1 VTPSVP
7 VAGLRPD
14 RGDGAGT
21 ADGAQGRRR
30 GRIQVSVA
38 LSIVFLAF
46 VAVCALL
53 PGVVAPGST
62 HQDILLGVTGPGTA
76 GHLLG
81 TDTLGRDILRL
92 TLGGTPSAIAGP
104 LVVAFGSMVLG
115 LAFGT
120 IAGYKGR
127 FADAVISRWADL
139 LLALPAV
146 LLAVVVAGIFGGGYW
161 ITAAVL
167 IVLFSP
173 SDIRLIRGAV
183 MEQKTQPYIES
194 ARVLRM
200 PVWRIMYRQILPNVV
215 PVAVA
220 NFMLNIAYAIVAMSS
235 LSYLGLGVGPGSP
248 DWGRQLSDGQNI
260 MGTNPAAII
269 APGVMIV
276 LTATAINVVG
286 DWLFERLTARAASR

>member
-1 VTPSVP
+1 LVP
-7 VAGLRPD
+7 VAGLR
-14 RGDGAGT
+14 
-21 ADGAQGRRR
+21 ADGRRR
-30 GRIQVSVA
+30 PRIQVSVA
-38 LSIVFLAF
+38 LSVLVLAF

-53 PGVVAPGST
+53 PGLVAADST
-62 HQDILLGVTGPGTA
+62 QQDIMLGVNGPGIA

-81 TDTLGRDILRL
+81 TDTLGRDILKL

-104 LVVAFGSMVLG
+104 LVIALGSMILG
-115 LAFGT
+115 LLLGT
-120 IAGYKGR
+120 LAGYYGGPL
-127 FADAVISRWADL
+127 DAVIARWADL

-146 LLAVVVAGIFGGGYW
+146 LLAVVVAGIVGGGYW
-161 ITAAVL
+161 ITVAVL

-194 ARVLRM
+194 AKVLRM
-200 PVWRIMYRQILPNVV
+200 PAWRIMYRQILPNVV

-220 NFMLNIAYAIVAMSS
+220 NVMLNVAFAIVAMSS

-260 MGTNPAAII
+260 LATNPAAII

-276 LTATAINVVG
+276 ATATAINIVG

>member
-1 VTPSVP
+1 MTPSVP
-7 VAGLRPD
+7 VAGLRAD
-14 RGDGAGT
+14 AAQSDGI
-21 ADGAQGRRR
+21 QRPK
-30 GRIQVSVA
+30 IQVSVV
-38 LSIVFLAF
+38 LSMLLLTF

-62 HQDILLGVTGPGTA
+62 QQDILLGVNGPGVA

-104 LVVAFGSMVLG
+104 LVIAFGSM
-115 LAFGT
+115 
-120 IAGYKGR
+120 IAGLLLGTLAGYHGGLL
-127 FADAVISRWADL
+127 DALIARWADL

-146 LLAVVVAGIFGGGYW
+146 LLAVVVAGIFSGGYW
-161 ITAAVL
+161 MTVAVL

-194 ARVLRM
+194 AKVLRM
-200 PVWRIMYRQILPNVV
+200 PAWRIMYRQILPNVI

-220 NFMLNIAYAIVAMSS
+220 NVMLNIAFAIVAMSS

-260 MGTNPAAII
+260 LAANPAAII

-276 LTATAINVVG
+276 ATATAINIVG

>member
-1 VTPSVP
+1 MTPSVP
-7 VAGLRPD
+7 VAGLRAE
-14 RGDGAGT
+14 G
-21 ADGAQGRRR
+21 GRKA
-30 GRIQVSVA
+30 RIQVSVA

-53 PGVVAPGST
+53 PGLVARGST
-62 HQDILLGVTGPGTA
+62 QQDILLGVGGPGIA
-76 GHLLG
+76 GHPLG
-81 TDTLGRDILRL
+81 TDTLGRDILKL

-104 LVVAFGSMVLG
+104 LVIALGSMLLG
-115 LAFGT
+115 LLLGT
-120 IAGYKGR
+120 LAGYRGGPL
-127 FADAVISRWADL
+127 DAVIARWADL

-146 LLAVVVAGIFGGGYW
+146 LLAVVVAGIVGGGYW
-161 ITAAVL
+161 ITVAVL

-194 ARVLRM
+194 AKVLRM
-200 PVWRIMYRQILPNVV
+200 PAWRIMFRQLLPNVM

-220 NFMLNIAYAIVAMSS
+220 NVMLNVAFAIVAMSS

-248 DWGRQLSDGQNI
+248 DWGRQLSDGQSI
-260 MGTNPAAII
+260 LAANPAAIL

-276 LTATAINVVG
+276 ATATAINIVG
-286 DWLFERLTARAASR
+286 DWLYEWLTARAASR

>member
-1 VTPSVP
+1 VP
-7 VAGLRPD
+7 VAGLR
-14 RGDGAGT
+14 T
-21 ADGAQGRRR
+21 ESGRKA
-30 GRIQVSVA
+30 RIQVSVA
-38 LSIVFLAF
+38 ASIVFLVF
-46 VAVCALL
+46 VAACALL
-53 PGVVAPGST
+53 PGVVAANST
-62 HQDILLGVTGPGTA
+62 QQDILLGVNGPGIA

-81 TDTLGRDILRL
+81 TDTLGRDILKL

-104 LVVAFGSMVLG
+104 LVIAIGSM
-115 LAFGT
+115 
-120 IAGYKGR
+120 IAGLLLGTLAGYYGGPL
-127 FADAVISRWADL
+127 DAVIARWADL

-146 LLAVVVAGIFGGGYW
+146 LLAVVVAGIVGGGYW
-161 ITAAVL
+161 ITVAVL

-194 ARVLRM
+194 AKVLRM
-200 PVWRIMYRQILPNVV
+200 PAWRIMYRQILPNVV

-220 NFMLNIAYAIVAMSS
+220 NVMLNVAFAIVAMSS

-260 MGTNPAAII
+260 LAANPAAII

-276 LTATAINVVG
+276 ATATAINIVG

>member
-1 VTPSVP
+1 MTPAVP
-7 VAGLRPD
+7 VAGLHD
-14 RGDGAGT
+14 EG
-21 ADGAQGRRR
+21 GRRT
-30 GRIQVSVA
+30 RIQVSVA
-38 LSIVFLAF
+38 LSMLVVAF

-62 HQDILLGVTGPGTA
+62 QQDILLGVSGPGVA

-81 TDTLGRDILRL
+81 TDTLGRDILKL
-92 TLGGTPSAIAGP
+92 TFGGTQSAIAGP
-104 LVVAFGSMVLG
+104 LVIAFGSMILGVL
-115 LAFGT
+115 LGT
-120 IAGYKGR
+120 LAGYHGGPL
-127 FADAVISRWADL
+127 DAVIARWADL

-146 LLAVVVAGIFGGGYW
+146 LLAVVVAGIVGGGYW
-161 ITAAVL
+161 ITVGVL

-194 ARVLRM
+194 AKVLRM
-200 PVWRIMYRQILPNVV
+200 PTWRIMYRQILPNVV

-220 NFMLNIAYAIVAMSS
+220 NVMLNVAFAIVAMSS

-248 DWGRQLSDGQNI
+248 DWGRQLSDGQSI
-260 MGTNPAAII
+260 LAANPAAIV

-276 LTATAINVVG
+276 ATATAINIVG
-286 DWLFERLTARAASR
+286 DWLFERLTVRAASR

>member
-1 VTPSVP
+1 VTPAVP
-7 VAGLRPD
+7 VAGLR
-14 RGDGAGT
+14 A
-21 ADGAQGRRR
+21 AGRR
-30 GRIQVSVA
+30 GKIQVSVLLSA
-38 LSIVFLAF
+38 LFLLF

-53 PGVVAPGST
+53 PGVVASGST
-62 HQDILLGVTGPGTA
+62 QQDILLGLTSPGTA

-81 TDTLGRDILRL
+81 TDTLGRDIVRL

-104 LVVAFGSMVLG
+104 LVIALGSMILGVL
-115 LAFGT
+115 LGT
-120 IAGYKGR
+120 LAGYRGGLL
-127 FADAVISRWADL
+127 DAVIARWADL

-146 LLAVVVAGIFGGGYW
+146 LLAVVVAGIVGGGYW

-200 PVWRIMYRQILPNVV
+200 PAWRIMFRQILPNVA

-220 NFMLNIAYAIVAMSS
+220 NVMLNVAFAIVAMSS

-248 DWGRQLSDGQNI
+248 DCGRQLADGQNI
-260 MGTNPAAII
+260 LASNPAAII

-276 LTATAINVVG
+276 ATATAINIVG

>member
-7 VAGLRPD
+7 VAGLRAE
-14 RGDGAGT
+14 G
-21 ADGAQGRRR
+21 GRKA
-30 GRIQVSVA
+30 RIQVSVA
-38 LSIVFLAF
+38 LSIAFLAF

-53 PGVVAPGST
+53 PGLVAPGST
-62 HQDILLGVTGPGTA
+62 QQDILLGVDGPGIA
-76 GHLLG
+76 GHPLG
-81 TDTLGRDILRL
+81 TDTLGRDILKL

-104 LVVAFGSMVLG
+104 LVIAVGSMLLG
-115 LAFGT
+115 LLLGT
-120 IAGYKGR
+120 LAGYRGGPL
-127 FADAVISRWADL
+127 DAVIARWADL

-146 LLAVVVAGIFGGGYW
+146 LLAVVVAGIVGGGYW
-161 ITAAVL
+161 ITVAVL

-194 ARVLRM
+194 AKVLRM
-200 PVWRIMYRQILPNVV
+200 PAWRIMFRQLLPNVM
-215 PVAVA
+215 PVALA
-220 NFMLNIAYAIVAMSS
+220 NVMLNIAFAIVAMSS

-260 MGTNPAAII
+260 LAANPAAIV

-276 LTATAINVVG
+276 ATATAINIVG
-286 DWLFERLTARAASR
+286 DWLYEWLTARAASR

>member
-1 VTPSVP
+1 VP
-7 VAGLRPD
+7 VAGLRAE
-14 RGDGAGT
+14 G
-21 ADGAQGRRR
+21 GRKA
-30 GRIQVSVA
+30 RIQVSVVLSA
-38 LSIVFLAF
+38 LFIAF
-46 VAVCALL
+46 VAVCAIL
-53 PGVVAPGST
+53 PGVVAANST
-62 HQDILLGVTGPGTA
+62 QQDILLGVNGPGIA

-81 TDTLGRDILRL
+81 TDTLGRDILKL

-104 LVVAFGSMVLG
+104 LVIALGSM
-115 LAFGT
+115 
-120 IAGYKGR
+120 IAGLLLGTLAGYYGGPL
-127 FADAVISRWADL
+127 DAVIARWADL

-146 LLAVVVAGIFGGGYW
+146 LLAVVVAGIVGGGYW
-161 ITAAVL
+161 ITVAVL

-194 ARVLRM
+194 AKVLRM
-200 PVWRIMYRQILPNVV
+200 PAWRIMYRQILPNVV

-220 NFMLNIAYAIVAMSS
+220 NVMLNVAFAIVAMSS

-260 MGTNPAAII
+260 LATNPAAII

-276 LTATAINVVG
+276 ATATAINIVG

>member
-7 VAGLRPD
+7 VAGLRAE
-14 RGDGAGT
+14 G
-21 ADGAQGRRR
+21 GRKA
-30 GRIQVSVA
+30 RIQVSVA
-38 LSIVFLAF
+38 LSIAFLAF

-53 PGVVAPGST
+53 PGLVAPGST
-62 HQDILLGVTGPGTA
+62 QQDILLGVSGPGIA
-76 GHLLG
+76 GHPLG
-81 TDTLGRDILRL
+81 TDTLGRDILKL

-104 LVVAFGSMVLG
+104 LVIAVGSMLLG
-115 LAFGT
+115 LLLGT
-120 IAGYKGR
+120 LAGYRGGPL
-127 FADAVISRWADL
+127 DAVIARWADL

-146 LLAVVVAGIFGGGYW
+146 LLAVVVAGIVGGGYW
-161 ITAAVL
+161 ITVAVL

-194 ARVLRM
+194 AKVLRM
-200 PVWRIMYRQILPNVV
+200 PAWRIMFRQLLPNVM
-215 PVAVA
+215 PVALA
-220 NFMLNIAYAIVAMSS
+220 NVMLNIAFAIVAMSS

-260 MGTNPAAII
+260 LAANPAAIV

-276 LTATAINVVG
+276 ATATAINIVG
-286 DWLFERLTARAASR
+286 DWLYEWLTARAASR

>member
-1 VTPSVP
+1 MTPAVP
-7 VAGLRPD
+7 VAGLRSE
-14 RGDGAGT
+14 G
-21 ADGAQGRRR
+21 GRKA
-30 GRIQVSVA
+30 RIQLSVA
-38 LSIVFLAF
+38 LSILFLAF

-62 HQDILLGVTGPGTA
+62 QQDILLGVNGPGIA
-76 GHLLG
+76 AHLLG
-81 TDTLGRDILRL
+81 TDTLGRDILKL

-104 LVVAFGSMVLG
+104 LVIAFGSM
-115 LAFGT
+115 
-120 IAGYKGR
+120 IAGLLLGTLAGYYGGPLDTMI
-127 FADAVISRWADL
+127 ARWADL

-146 LLAVVVAGIFGGGYW
+146 LLAVVVAGIFSGGYW
-161 ITAAVL
+161 MTVAVL

-194 ARVLRM
+194 AKVLRM
-200 PVWRIMYRQILPNVV
+200 PAWRIMYRQILPNVV
-215 PVAVA
+215 PVAIA
-220 NFMLNIAYAIVAMSS
+220 NVMLNIAFAIVAMSS

-260 MGTNPAAII
+260 LAANPAAII

-276 LTATAINVVG
+276 ATATAINIVG

>member
-7 VAGLRPD
+7 VAGLRAE
-14 RGDGAGT
+14 G
-21 ADGAQGRRR
+21 GRKA
-30 GRIQVSVA
+30 RIQVSVA
-38 LSIVFLAF
+38 LSIAFLAF

-53 PGVVAPGST
+53 PGLVAPGST
-62 HQDILLGVTGPGTA
+62 QQDILLGVGGPGIA
-76 GHLLG
+76 GHPLG
-81 TDTLGRDILRL
+81 TDTLGRDILKL

-104 LVVAFGSMVLG
+104 LVIAVGSMLLG
-115 LAFGT
+115 LLLGT
-120 IAGYKGR
+120 LAGYRGGPL
-127 FADAVISRWADL
+127 DAVIARWADL

-146 LLAVVVAGIFGGGYW
+146 LLAVVVAGIVGGGYW
-161 ITAAVL
+161 ITVAVL

-194 ARVLRM
+194 AKVLRM
-200 PVWRIMYRQILPNVV
+200 PAWRIMFRQLLPNVM
-215 PVAVA
+215 PVALA
-220 NFMLNIAYAIVAMSS
+220 NVMLNIAFAIVAMSS

-260 MGTNPAAII
+260 LAANPAAIL

-276 LTATAINVVG
+276 ATATAINIVG
-286 DWLFERLTARAASR
+286 DWLYEWLTARAASR

>member
-7 VAGLRPD
+7 VAGLRAE
-14 RGDGAGT
+14 G
-21 ADGAQGRRR
+21 GRKA
-30 GRIQVSVA
+30 RIQVSVA
-38 LSIVFLAF
+38 LSIAFLAF

-53 PGVVAPGST
+53 PGLVAPGST
-62 HQDILLGVTGPGTA
+62 QQDILLGVGGPGIA
-76 GHLLG
+76 GHPLG
-81 TDTLGRDILRL
+81 TDTLGRDILKL

-104 LVVAFGSMVLG
+104 LVIAVGSMLLG
-115 LAFGT
+115 LLLGT
-120 IAGYKGR
+120 LAGYRGGPL
-127 FADAVISRWADL
+127 DAVIARWADL

-146 LLAVVVAGIFGGGYW
+146 LLAVVVAGIVGGGYW
-161 ITAAVL
+161 ITVAVL

-194 ARVLRM
+194 AKVLRM
-200 PVWRIMYRQILPNVV
+200 PAWRIMFRQLLPNVM
-215 PVAVA
+215 PVALA
-220 NFMLNIAYAIVAMSS
+220 NVMLNIAFAIVAMSS

-260 MGTNPAAII
+260 LAANPAAIV

-276 LTATAINVVG
+276 ATATAINIVG
-286 DWLFERLTARAASR
+286 DWLYEWLTARAASR

>member
-7 VAGLRPD
+7 VAGLRAE
-14 RGDGAGT
+14 G
-21 ADGAQGRRR
+21 GRKA
-30 GRIQVSVA
+30 RIQVSVA
-38 LSIVFLAF
+38 LSIAF

-53 PGVVAPGST
+53 PGLVAPGST
-62 HQDILLGVTGPGTA
+62 QQDILLGVGGPGIA
-76 GHLLG
+76 GHPLG
-81 TDTLGRDILRL
+81 TDTLGRDILKL

-104 LVVAFGSMVLG
+104 LVIAVGSMLLG
-115 LAFGT
+115 LLLGT
-120 IAGYKGR
+120 LAGYRGGPL
-127 FADAVISRWADL
+127 DAVIARWADL

-146 LLAVVVAGIFGGGYW
+146 LLAVVVAGIVGGGYW
-161 ITAAVL
+161 ITVAVL

-194 ARVLRM
+194 AKVLRM
-200 PVWRIMYRQILPNVV
+200 PAWRIMFRQLLPNVM
-215 PVAVA
+215 PVALA
-220 NFMLNIAYAIVAMSS
+220 NVMLNIAFAIVAMSS

-260 MGTNPAAII
+260 LAANPAAIV

-276 LTATAINVVG
+276 ATATAINIVG
-286 DWLFERLTARAASR
+286 DWLYEWLTARAASR

>member
-1 VTPSVP
+1 VTPAVP
-7 VAGLRPD
+7 VAGLRAE
-14 RGDGAGT
+14 GAKSDGS
-21 ADGAQGRRR
+21 QRP
-30 GRIQVSVA
+30 RIQLSVV
-38 LSIVFLAF
+38 LSVLVLAF

-53 PGVVAPGST
+53 PGVVAANST
-62 HQDILLGVTGPGTA
+62 QQDILLGVNGPGIA

-81 TDTLGRDILRL
+81 TDTLGRDILKL

-104 LVVAFGSMVLG
+104 LVIALGSMIGGLLLG
-115 LAFGT
+115 TL
-120 IAGYKGR
+120 AGYYGGPL
-127 FADAVISRWADL
+127 DAVIARWADL

-146 LLAVVVAGIFGGGYW
+146 LLAVVVAGIVGGGYW
-161 ITAAVL
+161 ITVAVL

-194 ARVLRM
+194 AKVLRM
-200 PVWRIMYRQILPNVV
+200 PAWRIMYRQILPNVV

-220 NFMLNIAYAIVAMSS
+220 NVMLNVAFAIVAMSS

-260 MGTNPAAII
+260 LATNPAAII

-276 LTATAINVVG
+276 ATATAINIVG